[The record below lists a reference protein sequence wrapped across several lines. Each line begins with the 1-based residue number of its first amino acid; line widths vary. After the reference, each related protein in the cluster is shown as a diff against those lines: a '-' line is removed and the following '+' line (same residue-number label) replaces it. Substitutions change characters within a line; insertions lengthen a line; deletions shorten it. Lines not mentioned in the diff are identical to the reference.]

1 MLEAYSFMEMQAWGL
16 KPHTQCNLKILLQ
29 WNLDKTKL
37 KEMGKNTF
45 SRGISK
51 IEIHLIEA

>member
-1 MLEAYSFMEMQAWGL
+1 MEMLAWGL

-37 KEMGKNTF
+37 KEMGKNTL